1 MNLHFVFLTRHTL
14 RMDMT
19 GQLSQLPYINSNS
32 QIHKYTNTK
41 PNSLKSISYVEQDQ
55 MIIDQFHRH
64 RRQCSIAAVP
74 LGPTTP
80 VGICCDPT
88 FVSEPDW
95 FRCHGSD
102 LLERILQIFVCWQKR
117 FTFRN
122 HSRAKIGE
130 IGWRYFLPWLRQ
142 GVVCVWFWA
151 PDEFGRHRSDVTG
164 PVTWLQQLEDSQHNK
179 SETASLRITN
189 WLIWGNTRVD
199 REELGKGIEGDMSPW
214 IEPVSKMNENH
225 RLNTFHGVWNPRN
238 TFPQSSALR
247 ADWTRNWLRNVGEIL
262 KFLFQILAGEF
273 SGAA

>member
-1 MNLHFVFLTRHTL
+1 
-14 RMDMT
+14 
-19 GQLSQLPYINSNS
+19 
-32 QIHKYTNTK
+32 
-41 PNSLKSISYVEQDQ
+41 

-80 VGICCDPT
+80 VGICCGPT

-164 PVTWLQQLEDSQHNK
+164 PVTWLQQLVRLAAQQIGNSQSEKCKVADLGSWRCWQGGLGWGDWREEVSTNKICSEKVFRSLSQHFTSHLKYDSTIKCSKSRLNK
-179 SETASLRITN
+179 KMSLKRQE
-189 WLIWGNTRVD
+189 IWKIIVSDFCWRVF
-199 REELGKGIEGDMSPW
+199 GGHSNGIE
-214 IEPVSKMNENH
+214 
-225 RLNTFHGVWNPRN
+225 
-238 TFPQSSALR
+238 
-247 ADWTRNWLRNVGEIL
+247 
-262 KFLFQILAGEF
+262 
-273 SGAA
+273 